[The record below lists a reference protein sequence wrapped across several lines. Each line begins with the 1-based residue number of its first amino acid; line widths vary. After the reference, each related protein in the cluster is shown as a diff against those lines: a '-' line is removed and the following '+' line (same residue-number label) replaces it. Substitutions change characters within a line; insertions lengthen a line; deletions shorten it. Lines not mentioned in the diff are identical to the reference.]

1 MKKCRLFPFLLT
13 LALSAGLMVPFA
25 SAAEAPEITAKAA
38 LLVDVTYE
46 DEGEVLYEYNAHE
59 KMYPASITKV
69 MTGLLTLE
77 AVERGELS
85 LDQEIT
91 AGSSVNDIPF
101 GASTAGIKVGEVMKL
116 GDVLRCAL
124 IPSANEACNIL
135 AETVSGS
142 ISAFVELMNQRA
154 AELGCE
160 NTHFANP
167 HGLHDDDHYTTAWDI
182 YLICR
187 EAMKNAT
194 FREIVSSKSYT
205 VPATNLSEARTLHD
219 TNSLIST
226 FNRTGYYYEYATGI
240 KTGYTPEAGRCLAA
254 SATKGDRSLICV
266 VLGCERTPGST
277 GSEGFVE
284 FTESTDLMEWG
295 FDNFSRQTILTTTD
309 LQGDLPVTLSQTE
322 YVAVQPSGTLE
333 ATLPRDV
340 DLSTFTYTPTWYAE
354 SVEAPVAKGQVLGT
368 ITVSDGDRVYGTL
381 DLMAVSDVERSDL
394 LYYLDRTE
402 KYFSQLWVRIVLVV
416 LLVLVAVLVLW
427 AVFFR
432 KRSRSR
438 YGRGGYGGSRSNYR
452 GRRR

>member
-1 MKKCRLFPFLLT
+1 MKKCRLFSILLT
-13 LALSAGLMVPFA
+13 LVLAAGLTAPLA
-25 SAAEAPEITAKAA
+25 AAAEAPELTAKAA
-38 LLVDVTYE
+38 LLVDITYE
-46 DEGEVLYEYNAHE
+46 DEGEVLYERSAHE

-91 AGSSVNDIPF
+91 AGYSVNDIPF
-101 GASTAGIKVGEVMKL
+101 GTSTAGIKVGEVMKL

-124 IPSANEACNIL
+124 IPSANEACNLL

-142 ISAFVELMNQRA
+142 IAAFVEQMNQRA

-160 NTHFANP
+160 NTHFVNP

-205 VPATNLSEARTLHD
+205 VPATNLSEQRILHD

-254 SATKGDRSLICV
+254 SATKGERSLICV
-266 VLGCERTPGST
+266 VLGCERIPGST

-284 FTESTDLMEWG
+284 FTEATELMEWG
-295 FDNFSRQTILTTTD
+295 FNSFSRQTILTTTD
-309 LQGDLPVTLSQTE
+309 LQGDLPVTLSRTE

-333 ATLPRDV
+333 ATLPSDA

-354 SVEAPVAKGQVLGT
+354 SVAAPVEKGQVLGT

-381 DLMAVSDVERSDL
+381 DLVAVADVERSDL